1 MCTYGPAYYS
11 YLPVVVERKNLWETC
26 LIVVNNIVVALIFTS
41 IAERET
47 WNAERETRN
56 VN

>member
-1 MCTYGPAYYS
+1 MGQPIIHT
-11 YLPVVVERKNLWETC
+11 LPVAVERKNLWETC

-47 WNAERETRN
+47 WNVERGT
-56 VN
+56 